1 MTKETLSDRRHTL
14 CPAAVKHQ
22 QAADEPRH
30 TAAVIGTRTGW
41 LARLIIAPLIAWSA
55 ASTASEPIT
64 PIPQTIEYDKAKSRL
79 GEMLFQDSRLSRD
92 DTLSCVSCHL
102 PDMGGGD
109 GLPLS
114 TGVTGK
120 LTARNSPTVYNLV
133 FNFRQQWDGSAA
145 DLASQAIKPI
155 TNPHVMGMGSMDEL
169 ATKLSSID
177 TYQDEFERVYE
188 GGPTAYRIQDALAEY
203 QKSLIT
209 PNAPFDDYLRGDNEA
224 ISTTAKEGY
233 NLFKSYGCIACHQGI
248 NVGGNMYQRI
258 GVLNDTGLEKFALF
272 DDLGR
277 FAVTGEEKDRHS
289 FKVPSLR
296 MAALTAPYFHNGSI
310 PTLAEAV
317 EAMARLQLGRSM
329 PTEHRDAIVEFLKT
343 LPGDINKGAGQ

>member
-1 MTKETLSDRRHTL
+1 
-14 CPAAVKHQ
+14 
-22 QAADEPRH
+22 
-30 TAAVIGTRTGW
+30 
-41 LARLIIAPLIAWSA
+41 
-55 ASTASEPIT
+55 
-64 PIPQTIEYDKAKSRL
+64 
-79 GEMLFQDSRLSRD
+79 
-92 DTLSCVSCHL
+92 
-102 PDMGGGD
+102 MGGGD